1 MVVLKSSQKR
11 ELLVVSWQGHCLSC
25 QLEWQH
31 QLLQLQV
38 VVESLHVVL
47 KELHLMVLAEV
58 RLEELVLQ
66 DVVNVQDLELMVVIN
81 YVVMNV
87 VLIIMVVVVYQTMVM
102 WVKVAHPNLHE
113 VEVEHSSGP
122 SRKEENSEHLGE
134 CSGCTLESS
143 SSPLVVE
150 A

>member
-11 ELLVVSWQGHCLSC
+11 ELLVVSCQGHCLSC

-66 DVVNVQDLELMVVIN
+66 DV
-81 YVVMNV
+81 MNV
-87 VLIIMVVVVYQTMVM
+87 VLIMVVVVYQTMVM

>member
-11 ELLVVSWQGHCLSC
+11 ELLVVSCQGHCLSC

-87 VLIIMVVVVYQTMVM
+87 VLIMVVVVYQTMVM
-102 WVKVAHPNLHE
+102 WVKVARPNLHE
-113 VEVEHSSGP
+113 GEVEHSSGP

-134 CSGCTLESS
+134 CAGCTLESS